1 MVMGLILSVSQNE
14 LSEPMKSD
22 TTQKQSRTPQEVSLK
37 AGLYLVPTPI
47 GNLRDLTFRALD
59 VLAGVDLIVCE
70 DTRVTG
76 KLMKAFGLK
85 KPMRIYN
92 DHASEKDRENIVKMI
107 AEGESVALCSDAG
120 TPLISD
126 PGYKLVRQLVAEGIE
141 VTALPGANAVLPA
154 LQLSGLPTDAFS
166 FIGFLPARSGPRK
179 TMLEKWQDRP
189 GTLICYETGPRLEES
204 LKDIKKVLGDRPAAI
219 ARELTKLYEE
229 VKRGKLSALIEEVT
243 LSGPPKGEIVLVIGE
258 NKQEDE
264 ATVADTIEKQLIQ
277 ALKTLSVRDAAELV
291 AGATGKPKKAIY
303 MLALKL
309 SGKA

>member
-1 MVMGLILSVSQNE
+1 MRK
-14 LSEPMKSD
+14 PPD
-22 TTQKQSRTPQEVSLK
+22 TTQKEDRAPQEVSLK

-59 VLAGVDLIVCE
+59 ILASADLVVCE

-76 KLMKAFGLK
+76 KLLKAFGLK
-85 KPMRIYN
+85 KSMRVYN
-92 DHASEKDRENIVKMI
+92 DHATERDRSNIIKMI
-107 AEGESVALCSDAG
+107 EEGESVALVSDAG

-126 PGYKLVRQLVAEGIE
+126 PGYKLVREIIAKGIE

-154 LQLSGLPTDAFS
+154 LQLSGLPCDAFS

-179 TMLEKWQDRP
+179 ALLEKYQDRP
-189 GTLICYETGPRLEES
+189 GTLICYETGPRIEES
-204 LKDIKKVLGDRPAAI
+204 LKDIKKVLGDRPAAM

-229 VKRGKLSALIEEVT
+229 VRRGRISTILETIE
-243 LSGPPKGEIVLVIGE
+243 SGGQPKGEIVLIIGE
-258 NKQEDE
+258 SKTESE
-264 ATVADTIEKQLIQ
+264 ATNDTIEGQLKQ
-277 ALKTLSVRDAAELV
+277 ALKTLSVRDAAEMV

-309 SGKA
+309 SGKT

>member
-1 MVMGLILSVSQNE
+1 M
-14 LSEPMKSD
+14 PTD
-22 TTQKQSRTPQEVSLK
+22 TTQKDRKTPEPLSLK
-37 AGLYLVPTPI
+37 SGLYLVPTPI

-76 KLMKAFGLK
+76 KLLKAFGLK
-85 KPMRIYN
+85 KPMRVYN
-92 DHASEKDRENIVKMI
+92 DHATEKDRNGILKVI
-107 AEGESVALCSDAG
+107 ADGEAVALVSDAG

-126 PGYKLVRQLVAEGIE
+126 PGYKLVRQIIQDGYT
-141 VTALPGANAVLPA
+141 VTALPGANALLPA
-154 LQLSGLPTDAFS
+154 LQLSGLPTDAFA

-179 TMLEKWQDRP
+179 AMLEQWSGHT
-189 GTLICYETGPRLEES
+189 GTLICYETGPRLEDS
-204 LKDIKKVLGDRPAAI
+204 LKDIQKVLGDRPIAI

-229 VKRGKLSALIEEVT
+229 VRRGRISELLAELAEK
-243 LSGPPKGEIVLVIGE
+243 GPPKGEIVLVIGE
-258 NKQEDE
+258 NKTQSEIPN
-264 ATVADTIEKQLIQ
+264 DTIEGQLKD

-309 SGKA
+309 SGRA

>member
-1 MVMGLILSVSQNE
+1 
-14 LSEPMKSD
+14 MKTD
-22 TTQKQSRTPQEVSLK
+22 TTQKERRTPQEVSLK
-37 AGLYLVPTPI
+37 SGLYLVPTPI

-59 VLAGVDLIVCE
+59 VLAGVDLVVCE

-85 KPMRIYN
+85 KPMRVYN
-92 DHASEKDRENIVKMI
+92 DHATEKDRNAILKVI
-107 AEGESVALCSDAG
+107 SDGESVALVSDAG
-120 TPLISD
+120 TPMISD
-126 PGYKLVRQLVAEGIE
+126 PGYKLVRQAIADGIE
-141 VTALPGANAVLPA
+141 ITALPGANAILPA

-166 FIGFLPARSGPRK
+166 FMGFLPARSGPRK
-179 TMLEKWQDRP
+179 SLLEKWQDRS
-189 GTLICYETGPRLEES
+189 GTLVCYETAPRLEDS
-204 LKDIKKVLGDRPAAI
+204 LKDIRAVLGNRPAAI
-219 ARELTKLYEE
+219 VREITKLYEE
-229 VKRGKLSALIEEVT
+229 ARRGKISELLEE
-243 LSGPPKGEIVLVIGE
+243 LAANGPPKGEIVLVIGE

-264 ATVADTIEKQLIQ
+264 NAVADTIEKQLIQ

>member
-1 MVMGLILSVSQNE
+1 
-14 LSEPMKSD
+14 MKSE
-22 TTQKQSRTPQEVSLK
+22 TTQKEARTPQEVSLK

-85 KPMRIYN
+85 KPMRVYN
-92 DHASEKDRENIVKMI
+92 DHATEKDRANIIKVI
-107 AEGESVALCSDAG
+107 EEGESVALVSDAG
-120 TPLISD
+120 TPMISD
-126 PGYKLVRQLVAEGIE
+126 PGYKLVREIIAQGHD
-141 VTALPGANAVLPA
+141 VTALPGANAILPA
-154 LQLSGLPTDAFS
+154 LQLSGLPCDAFS

-179 TMLEKWQDRP
+179 SVLEKWHDRP

-229 VKRGKLSALIEEVT
+229 VRRGKLSALIDQVVAE
-243 LSGPPKGEIVLVIGE
+243 GAPKGEIVLIIGE
-258 NKQEDE
+258 NKHEE
-264 ATVADTIEKQLIQ
+264 TISTETIEGQLLQ
-277 ALKTLSVRDAAELV
+277 ALKSLSVRDAAELV

>member
-1 MVMGLILSVSQNE
+1 
-14 LSEPMKSD
+14 MKPD
-22 TTQKQSRTPQEVSLK
+22 TTQKERRTPQEVSLK

-59 VLAGVDLIVCE
+59 VLSGVDLIVCE

-76 KLMKAFGLK
+76 KLLKAFGLK
-85 KPMRIYN
+85 KPMRVYN
-92 DHASEKDRENIVKMI
+92 DHATEKDRNNIIKVI

-120 TPLISD
+120 TPMISD
-126 PGYKLVRQLVAEGIE
+126 PGYKLVRQIVAEGHE

-179 TMLEKWQDRP
+179 TMLEKWHDRP

-229 VKRGKLSALIEEVT
+229 VKRGKLSALIEEIAA
-243 LSGPPKGEIVLVIGE
+243 SGPPKGEIVLVIGE
-258 NKQEDE
+258 NKTEDE
-264 ATVADTIEKQLIQ
+264 ASVADTIEKQLMQ

>member
-1 MVMGLILSVSQNE
+1 
-14 LSEPMKSD
+14 MKTD
-22 TTQKQSRTPQEVSLK
+22 HTQKEPRTPQDVSLK

-59 VLAGVDLIVCE
+59 ILAGVDLIICE

-85 KPMRIYN
+85 KPMRVYN
-92 DHASEKDRENIVKMI
+92 DHSNERDRAHVIKVI
-107 AEGESVALCSDAG
+107 SEGESVALVSDAG

-126 PGYKLVRQLVAEGIE
+126 PGYKLVRQAIVEGIE

-154 LQLSGLPTDAFS
+154 LQLSGLPSDAFS

-179 TMLEKWQDRP
+179 ALLEKWHDRP
-189 GTLICYETGPRLEES
+189 GTLICYETAPRLLES

-229 VKRGKLSALIEEVT
+229 VKREKLSVLIEGLEKN
-243 LSGPPKGEIVLVIGE
+243 GPPKGEIVVVIGE
-258 NKQEDE
+258 NKAEDAE
-264 ATVADTIEKQLIQ
+264 TAGGETIEKQLLA
-277 ALKTLSVRDAAELV
+277 ALKTLSVRDAAEMV

>member
-1 MVMGLILSVSQNE
+1 MT
-14 LSEPMKSD
+14 SD
-22 TTQKQSRTPQEVSLK
+22 PTQKERRTPQEVSLK

-59 VLAGVDLIVCE
+59 VLAGVDLVVCE

-85 KPMRIYN
+85 KPMRVYN
-92 DHASEKDRENIVKMI
+92 DHATEKDRNHIIKVI
-107 AEGESVALCSDAG
+107 AEGESVALVSDAG
-120 TPLISD
+120 TPMISD
-126 PGYKLVRQLVAEGIE
+126 PGYKLVRQAFAEGLE
-141 VTALPGANAVLPA
+141 VTALPGANAILPA

-166 FIGFLPARSGPRK
+166 FMGFLPARSGPRK
-179 TMLEKWQDRP
+179 ALLEKWQERA
-189 GTLICYETGPRLEES
+189 GTLVCYETAPRLEDS

-219 ARELTKLYEE
+219 VREITKLYEE
-229 VKRGKLSALIEEVT
+229 SKRGKLSALIEDIMT
-243 LSGPPKGEIVLVIGE
+243 NGPPKGEIVLVIGE
-258 NKQEDE
+258 NKQEDDE
-264 ATVADTIEKQLIQ
+264 AVAVTIEKQLIQ

>member
-1 MVMGLILSVSQNE
+1 MDEDI
-14 LSEPMKSD
+14 
-22 TTQKQSRTPQEVSLK
+22 TQKQARMPQEVSLK

-59 VLAGVDLIVCE
+59 ILAGVDLIVCE

-85 KPMRIYN
+85 KPMRVYN
-92 DHASEKDRENIVKMI
+92 DHSNERDRDTIAKMI
-107 AEGESVALCSDAG
+107 EEGESVALVSDAG

-126 PGYKLVRQLVAEGIE
+126 PGFKLVRQMIMAGLP

-154 LQLSGLPTDAFS
+154 LQLSGLPSDAFS

-179 TMLEKWQDRP
+179 SLLEKWRERP
-189 GTLICYETGPRLEES
+189 GTLIAYETAPRLLES

-229 VKRGKLSALIEEVT
+229 VKREKLSVLIADLEKE
-243 LSGPPKGEIVLVIGE
+243 GPPKGEIVLIVGE
-258 NKQEDE
+258 NKGEDAD
-264 ATVADTIEKQLIQ
+264 ATGETIEKQLLS